1 MRFGLRKLTLLDF
14 PGKTACTVFNAGC
27 NFACPF
33 CHNASLVR
41 NSGELPFSFDEVVS
55 FFRKRVNILDGIC
68 FTGGEPLLFD
78 ETLELM
84 KIAKTLGFQVKLDT
98 NGSFPERL
106 KAAVADGLVDYVAM
120 DIKSSIANYGQVSGN
135 QTCVDK
141 VCESVEY
148 LKSGVVEF
156 EFRTTV
162 TGNLHSVEEFAEI
175 GKWIAPA
182 KRYFLQVFEDSG
194 DVLDRVNAGMF
205 AVSDDM
211 LSACLAAVKE
221 YVPAAEIRGR

>member
-162 TGNLHSVEEFAEI
+162 TGNLHSVEDFAEI

-221 YVPAAEIRGR
+221 YVPAAEIRGI